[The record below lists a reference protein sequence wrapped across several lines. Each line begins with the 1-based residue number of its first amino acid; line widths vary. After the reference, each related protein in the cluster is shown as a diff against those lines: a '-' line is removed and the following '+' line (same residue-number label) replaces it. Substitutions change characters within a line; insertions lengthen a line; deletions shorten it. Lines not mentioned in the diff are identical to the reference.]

1 MSLLVFT
8 KPFWLYSKKKSFS
21 ASSSFFSSRRQRR
34 SSLVSWS
41 FVMTRLWRRLS
52 TALWTNSTRGWAPAI
67 SWPSFRYWKPARYSD
82 CRHMCYHEEQYC
94 EILWAFLLCKLHKWE
109 SSLLDSTKTELVAVF
124 PYKAKKQED
133 SMLWDD
139 YQEIQRKHAV
149 TLWLLVHTDY
159 IYLCVCVCLQSENGS
174 DSVYSLKFTTW
185 KSECTADSSKP
196 WTDCDYLQS
205 GSKVTIIGSS
215 SHLTTRGMKI
225 LKFLLN
231 ALVKTKP
238 SHGLSCPS
246 RGRFLAT
253 PPSSCQR
260 QRLRQSRW
268 TARLV
273 SEGE

>member
-1 MSLLVFT
+1 MKNNTVRFYELFCYVSYISGNQIKLSLWLFFLT
-8 KPFWLYSKKKSFS
+8 KLKNKRIQCSGTITKKFKE
-21 ASSSFFSSRRQRR
+21 
-34 SSLVSWS
+34 
-41 FVMTRLWRRLS
+41 
-52 TALWTNSTRGWAPAI
+52 N
-67 SWPSFRYWKPARYSD
+67 
-82 CRHMCYHEEQYC
+82 
-94 EILWAFLLCKLHKWE
+94 
-109 SSLLDSTKTELVAVF
+109 
-124 PYKAKKQED
+124 
-133 SMLWDD
+133 MLWHFDFWC
-139 YQEIQRKHAV
+139 
-149 TLWLLVHTDY
+149 TLITY
-159 IYLCVCVCLQSENGS
+159 ICVCVCLQSENGS

-205 GSKVTIIGSS
+205 GSKVTIISSS

-273 SEGE
+273 SEGEQTQHQIKVFNSPFKACFFLWVFLLSRCRTWSIESILTETSF